1 MVAAVVFPFTLVGVV
16 AWQTREAAVV
26 QIEAEARRAVATTAE
41 HMLKVLETHGLA
53 LDLADEATRGLSCNA
68 IRASANLPALLARVS
83 APSPNITAGRE
94 INTVWVIGPN
104 GLVCG
109 TPDGY
114 RDDGKSRLDRDYFA
128 GARDASGN
136 GTFVGRPLTGRVGGR
151 AFFSLARRR
160 SAPEGAFTGVVIS
173 SIDTVY
179 LARTWQAMEPL
190 SSGHRIQLY
199 RADGAALAPSAPD
212 QRPDAEADRL
222 VATRWAAAP
231 EGAEVVASPTALEGV
246 VQAWRMLPAW
256 GVVMTDALDRT
267 AALQAWR
274 RTVIVY
280 LLVATLGSGAL
291 VGFALAVLR
300 AVRRAQAA
308 TRQTEAEVRQRL
320 QAEATLRQA
329 QKIDALGQITGGV
342 AHDFNNLLMAVLGNL
357 EMLRKRLPQT
367 DEKALRLLGNAT
379 RGAERGAAL
388 TKRMLAFARRQ
399 DLQPQAT
406 NVVALVV
413 GMEDLLQS
421 ALGPH
426 AQIETALHAEL
437 APAWVDPNQLELA
450 IVNLAINARDAMPRG
465 GRVTL
470 AARMRSVGAGE
481 VPGLASGEHLCL
493 AVSDTGEGMD
503 AATLA
508 RAVEPFF
515 TTKDRGRGTGLG
527 LSMVN
532 GFARQSGGALVL
544 HSLPGKGTKA
554 ELWLPCALGAA
565 PQQSLPP
572 PRLYEGRIAACCV
585 LLVDDDA
592 LVRAVTTDLLED
604 LGHIVVA
611 AGSGPQA
618 LELLRLDTRIDV
630 VITDQAM
637 PGMTGT
643 ELAAAIATLRP
654 SLPVILATGYAD
666 LAATIDPGLR
676 RLSKPFSQD
685 TLANALRAARTPDY
699 LATQRDS
706 AGTTSWRL

>member
-1 MVAAVVFPFTLVGVV
+1 M
-16 AWQTREAAVV
+16 
-26 QIEAEARRAVATTAE
+26 
-41 HMLKVLETHGLA
+41 
-53 LDLADEATRGLSCNA
+53 
-68 IRASANLPALLARVS
+68 
-83 APSPNITAGRE
+83 
-94 INTVWVIGPN
+94 
-104 GLVCG
+104 
-109 TPDGY
+109 
-114 RDDGKSRLDRDYFA
+114 
-128 GARDASGN
+128 
-136 GTFVGRPLTGRVGGR
+136 
-151 AFFSLARRR
+151 
-160 SAPEGAFTGVVIS
+160 
-173 SIDTVY
+173 
-179 LARTWQAMEPL
+179 
-190 SSGHRIQLY
+190 
-199 RADGAALAPSAPD
+199 
-212 QRPDAEADRL
+212 
-222 VATRWAAAP
+222 
-231 EGAEVVASPTALEGV
+231 
-246 VQAWRMLPAW
+246 
-256 GVVMTDALDRT
+256 
-267 AALQAWR
+267 
-274 RTVIVY
+274 
-280 LLVATLGSGAL
+280 
-291 VGFALAVLR
+291 
-300 AVRRAQAA
+300 
-308 TRQTEAEVRQRL
+308 RQRL

-357 EMLRKRLPQT
+357 AMLRKRLPQT
-367 DEKALRLLGNAT
+367 DEKAFRLLGNAT

-426 AQIETALHAEL
+426 SQIEIALPAEL

-527 LSMVN
+527 LSMVD

-565 PQQSLPP
+565 PQSPSP
-572 PRLYEGRIAACCV
+572 PRVYEGRIAACCV

-666 LAATIDPGLR
+666 LAAATDPGLP

-685 TLANALRAARTPDY
+685 TLANALCGARTPDPS
-699 LATQRDS
+699 ATPRDS
-706 AGTTSWRL
+706 AGTPSWRV